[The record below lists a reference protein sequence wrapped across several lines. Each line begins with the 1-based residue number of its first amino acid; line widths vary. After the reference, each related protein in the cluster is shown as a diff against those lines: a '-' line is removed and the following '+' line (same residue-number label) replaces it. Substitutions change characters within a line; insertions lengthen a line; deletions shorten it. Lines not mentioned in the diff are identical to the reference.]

1 MEETITPEQELIE
14 RYKEIILKDDYPKE
28 YYKSKEMWLKENL
41 SKIKELEVLLS
52 RQIREELYYKPGE
65 RYDFEL
71 CSDYGLK
78 D

>member
-1 MEETITPEQELIE
+1 MTPEETLIE
-14 RYKEIILKDDYPKE
+14 RYRGIILKGEYPKE
-28 YYKSKEMWLKENL
+28 YYKSKEAWLKETL
-41 SKIKELEVLLS
+41 SKIKELEALVS
-52 RQIREELYYKPGE
+52 GQIREELYYKPGE

>member
-1 MEETITPEQELIE
+1 MTPEQALLEK
-14 RYKEIILKDDYPKE
+14 YKQIISKGEYPKP
-28 YYKSKEMWLKENL
+28 YYPNKEAWLKENL
-41 SKIKELEVLLS
+41 IKIRELEATIN

-78 D
+78 ND